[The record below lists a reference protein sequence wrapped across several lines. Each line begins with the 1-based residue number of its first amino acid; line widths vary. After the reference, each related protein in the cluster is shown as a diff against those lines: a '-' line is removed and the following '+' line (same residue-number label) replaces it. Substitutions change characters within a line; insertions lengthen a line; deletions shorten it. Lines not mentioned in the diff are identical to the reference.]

1 MDRPVESAD
10 DRGTVLTGTSVEG
23 PTRVMVTGAAG
34 FIGSHLVDA
43 LLERGAHVLAV
54 DRRPPGDV
62 TAAVNLA
69 QSIDHPC
76 LRVVT
81 ADLLTAD
88 LDELVSGVDTV
99 FHLAAVPGVRTSW
112 GPQFTDYINSNIVAT
127 QRLLAASGTAG
138 IRRIVMASSSSVY
151 GETPGPSREHD
162 PTGPISPYGV
172 TKLAAEQLCLAYAA
186 RPDVPFSVVALRY
199 FTVYGPRQ
207 RPGMAISQVLLSAL
221 NESPVPLYG
230 DGHQRREFTYVSDIV
245 AATLAAATA
254 DVRAAVINVGGGASV
269 TMLEILGL
277 ARDVTGNPVPII
289 HCAEQA
295 GDIPATEA
303 DLTLA
308 RRILGYHPSVD
319 LRDGMALH
327 AAWLASL
334 PDEQRRSRLLGPLEA
349 TR

>member
-1 MDRPVESAD
+1 MDRPIELADGGRILTESSAE
-10 DRGTVLTGTSVEG
+10 VPL
-23 PTRVMVTGAAG
+23 RVMVTGAAG

-43 LLERGAHVLAV
+43 LLGRGAHVLAV
-54 DRRPPGDV
+54 DRRPLNDAT
-62 TAAVNLA
+62 TADNLA
-69 QSIDHPC
+69 QSIGHPR
-76 LRVVT
+76 LSLLPV
-81 ADLLTAD
+81 DLLTAD
-88 LDELVSGVDTV
+88 LDELVSGVDAV

-112 GPQFTDYINSNIVAT
+112 GPQFADYVNSNIVAT
-127 QRLLAASGTAG
+127 QRLLSACATAG
-138 IRRIVMASSSSVY
+138 VRRIVAASSSSVY

-162 PTGPISPYGV
+162 PTRPISPYGV

-186 RPDVPFSVVALRY
+186 RPDVFFSVVALRY

-221 NESPVPLYG
+221 SESPVPLYG
-230 DGHQRREFTYVSDIV
+230 DGHQRREFTYVSDV
-245 AATLAAATA
+245 VTATLAAADA

-269 TMLEILGL
+269 TMLETLDL
-277 ARDVTGNPVPII
+277 AREVTGNPVPII

-295 GDIPATEA
+295 GDVPATEA

-319 LRDGMALH
+319 LRDGMARH
-327 AAWLASL
+327 AAWLESL
-334 PDEQRRSRLLGPLEA
+334 SDEQRRSRLLSPLEA